1 MYNIV
6 CIRYIASMEDQL
18 LLLNEVWKMEDQLL
32 HCNSII
38 TGSPRGSQIFF
49 QCKCVKISADDRG
62 IYNASCENHTPCVF
76 PSQVWH
82 QLISSP
88 HPPRGDFNGSLDIQC
103 LRNGW
108 SCVIKRQLSNFCLQN
123 KTVVALGNL
132 IMMVNNAGDVH

>member
-1 MYNIV
+1 MYTLHCKYARSVVTIKW
-6 CIRYIASMEDQL
+6 SMEDQL

-62 IYNASCENHTPCVF
+62 IYNASCENRTPCVF

-82 QLISSP
+82 QLIS
-88 HPPRGDFNGSLDIQC
+88 PRGGVNGSLDIQC
-103 LRNGW
+103 LHNGW
-108 SCVIKRQLSNFCLQN
+108 SCVIKRRLSNFCLQN
-123 KTVVALGNL
+123 KTGVARGKRE
-132 IMMVNNAGDVH
+132 NND